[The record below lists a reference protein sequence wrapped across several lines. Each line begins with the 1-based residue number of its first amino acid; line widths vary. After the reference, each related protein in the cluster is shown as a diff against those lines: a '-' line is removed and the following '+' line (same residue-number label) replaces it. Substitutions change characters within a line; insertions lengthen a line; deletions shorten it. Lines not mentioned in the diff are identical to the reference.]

1 MNTDLF
7 TTDFQAEPYWWQDAP
22 RPAVA
27 QVNLPDEADVVV
39 IGSGYTGLHA
49 ALETARDGL
58 STLVLD
64 AEALGAGCSSRNGGQ
79 VSTSVK
85 GTFPELTRQYG
96 RKHAIELLSEGVNAM
111 NFLDTFISDEHIDC
125 SWERNGRFSG
135 AHNTSA
141 YDAMARTL
149 EALPPELP
157 TEWHMVSRS
166 EQRSEIGS
174 DLYHGGVVYPDH
186 GALHPGQYHL
196 DLLARVLTAGALA
209 VGHCP
214 VTRVERSSSGFV
226 VHTPQGA
233 VRAGKVAVATNGYTG
248 GVTPWLRRRIIPIGS
263 YIIATEPLEPAV
275 AREISPYNRVMS
287 DSRKLVFY
295 YRLSPD
301 GRRMLFGGR
310 VALQETNPRVSG
322 PALHAQMCKI
332 FPQLKTVRIA
342 YSWLGFVGY
351 TFDTLPHLGQQVGQ
365 HQFGQQEGLH
375 YSMGYCGSG
384 VSLASYCGSMMGRQI
399 CGRDD
404 ARTAFADLDFKTRPL
419 YFGDPWFLKPSIAYY
434 KLRDRLNV

>member
-1 MNTDLF
+1 MNRDLF
-7 TTDFQAEPYWWQDAP
+7 TANFQPEPYWWQDAP
-22 RPAVA
+22 RPPAA
-27 QVNLPDEADVVV
+27 QTNLPAEADVVV

-49 ALETARDGL
+49 ALETARNGL

-79 VSTSVK
+79 VSSSVK
-85 GTFPELTRQYG
+85 GTFPELAAQYG
-96 RKHAIELLSEGVNAM
+96 RKHAIELLSEGINAM
-111 NFLDTFISDEHIDC
+111 NFLDTFIADEHIDC
-125 SWERNGRFSG
+125 SWQRSGRFSG

-141 YDAMARTL
+141 YDAMARAL
-149 EALPPELP
+149 ETLPPELAV
-157 TEWHMVSRS
+157 EGHMVPRS

-196 DLLARVLTAGALA
+196 ELLARVLAAGALA

-226 VHTPQGA
+226 VHTLQGA

-248 GVTPWLRRRIIPIGS
+248 EVTPWLRRRVIPIGS

-275 AREISPYNRVMS
+275 AHEISPHNRVMS

-301 GRRMLFGGR
+301 GSRMLFGGR
-310 VALQETNPRVSG
+310 VALQETNPRVSA
-322 PALHAQMCKI
+322 PALHAAMCKI
-332 FPQLKTVRIA
+332 FPQLTQTRITH
-342 YSWLGFVGY
+342 SWLGFVGY
-351 TFDTLPHLGQQVGQ
+351 TFDTLPHVGQQLFGQ
-365 HQFGQQEGLH
+365 HGGLH

-384 VSLASYCGSMMGRQI
+384 VSLASYCGSMMGREI
-399 CGRDD
+399 CGRED

-419 YFGDPWFLKPSIAYY
+419 YFGDPWFLKPSVLYY
-434 KLRDRLNV
+434 KLRDRLNL